1 MKRRPLVTSLYHAMG
16 KKATQPFAETAEV
29 SDELVLLKR
38 WRKFHKLLPFLAKET
53 DDVSD

>member
-1 MKRRPLVTSLYHAMG
+1 MG